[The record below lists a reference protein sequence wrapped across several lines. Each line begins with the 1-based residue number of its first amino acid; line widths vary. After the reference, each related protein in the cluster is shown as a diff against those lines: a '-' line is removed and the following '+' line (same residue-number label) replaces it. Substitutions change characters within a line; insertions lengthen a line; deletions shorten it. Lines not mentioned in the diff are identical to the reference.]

1 MRRVLLPMK
10 KPSNLVADNNR
21 DSGISGQN
29 WPADNADNVNHGEDE
44 VEMKK
49 MGNKE
54 NFVYLVKRE

>member
-10 KPSNLVADNNR
+10 KQSNLVAGSNM
-21 DSGISGQN
+21 DSETGGQN
-29 WPADNADNVNHGEDE
+29 RPANNADNVNHGEDE